1 MWFFIANYLALTYE
15 KVNTIDTQPWINVHA
30 YVVNN
35 WEDLPILIVLGKVI
49 NSGGNDNITKV
60 ITNAFAYWG
69 WCF

>member
-1 MWFFIANYLALTYE
+1 MIFIANYLALTYE
-15 KVNTIDTQPWINVHA
+15 EVNTIDTQSWISVHA

-35 WEDLPILIVLGKVI
+35 WEYLPILIVLEKVI

-60 ITNAFAYWG
+60 ITNAFGYQG